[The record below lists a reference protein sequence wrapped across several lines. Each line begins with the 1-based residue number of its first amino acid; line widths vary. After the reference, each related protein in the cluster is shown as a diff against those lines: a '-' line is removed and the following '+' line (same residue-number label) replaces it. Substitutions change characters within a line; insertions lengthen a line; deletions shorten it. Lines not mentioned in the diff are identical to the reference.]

1 MKLKLIGVGLVLALA
16 GVAAAVAIGAM
27 GGGISV
33 APKDA
38 AGVITISGIDGGD
51 PGSPTIDVMSFSW
64 GASNTFTGSHGGGG
78 GAGKASFQDLSI
90 TKLVDKASPMLAKA
104 CATGQH
110 IQTVILNV
118 NRPNGPKGA
127 PFMQYKLDDV
137 FVTSVSQGGSGGSGD
152 TKPTENV
159 SFAYGSIKQTYTTA
173 DGSETSFNF
182 NIDDNR
188 VG

>member
-1 MKLKLIGVGLVLALA
+1 MKLKLVGVGLVLALA
-16 GVAAAVAIGAM
+16 GVAAAIALPPA

-33 APKDA
+33 AQKDA

-51 PGSPTIDVMSFSW
+51 PGSPTIDVLAFSW

-90 TKLVDKASPMLAKA
+90 TKMVDKASPMLAKA

-110 IQTVILNV
+110 IPVVTLNV
-118 NRPNGPKGA
+118 NRPGGPKGA
-127 PFMQYKLDDV
+127 PYMQYKLEQV
-137 FVTSVSQGGSGGSGD
+137 FVTSVSNGGSGD
-152 TKPTENV
+152 SKPTENV

-173 DGSETSFNF
+173 DGSEVSFNF
-182 NIDDNR
+182 NLDDNH